1 MEASGF
7 EMWHRDIHINK
18 FVFCRFPWLIH
29 ADTHSRIIAGSSSS
43 CWQYSLIHHCLNRK
57 LLGCGGK
64 TGSSCLG
71 SVSVED
77 PVGFQMAD
85 RLRKPSSQI
94 HAWTFVLAGDFTG
107 FLKLI
112 LLTMQT
118 WLYRENNWGIWSVGW
133 VFHENLNTDGSQVMN
148 NKDVTFF
155 QDWTL
160 VKCEVKCLNFSG
172 FQWIW

>member
-7 EMWHRDIHINK
+7 EMWHHDIHINK
-18 FVFCRFPWLIH
+18 FVFCPFPWLIH
-29 ADTHSRIIAGSSSS
+29 TDTHARIIAGSSSS

-64 TGSSCLG
+64 TGSSCLDCLSG
-71 SVSVED
+71 GPCWISDGRPFKKAILAD
-77 PVGFQMAD
+77 PCVNICT
-85 RLRKPSSQI
+85 S
-94 HAWTFVLAGDFTG
+94 WDFTG
-107 FLKLI
+107 FFKLI

-133 VFHENLNTDGSQVMN
+133 VFHKNLNTEVMN

-160 VKCEVKCLNFSG
+160 GKCEVKL
-172 FQWIW
+172 I